1 MLAIVY
7 FLIHVNIANII
18 KLTNSV
24 NKSTS
29 NHIILIGPMGA
40 GKTTVGSILAHKL
53 GMSFYDVD
61 NELEKKCG
69 VSVNLIFEI
78 EKEKGFRERETQMLE
93 QLLHKPPSIIATGG
107 GIIVTELNRELLK
120 NSQAMIIYL
129 KTEVKQQ
136 LYRLR
141 KDKKRPL
148 LQGDNRKQRLTEMAS
163 IRNPVYQSLAT
174 KIVKTGHQSAYKMAT
189 IIIKHYL

>member
-1 MLAIVY
+1 
-7 FLIHVNIANII
+7 
-18 KLTNSV
+18 
-24 NKSTS
+24 
-29 NHIILIGPMGA
+29 MGA

-53 GMSFYDVD
+53 GLPFYDVD
-61 NELEKKCG
+61 NELEKRTG

-78 EKEKGFRERETQMLE
+78 EKEKGFRERESQMLAE
-93 QLLHKPPSIIATGG
+93 LLNNPPSVIATGG
-107 GIIVTELNRELLK
+107 GIIVTEQNRVLIR
-120 NSQAMIIYL
+120 NSDAEVIFL

-148 LQGDNRKQRLTEMAS
+148 LQGENRKQRLIDMAAV
-163 IRNPVYQSLAT
+163 RNPIYHSLAT

>member
-1 MLAIVY
+1 MDIS
-7 FLIHVNIANII
+7 
-18 KLTNSV
+18 TN
-24 NKSTS
+24 K
-29 NHIILIGPMGA
+29 HIILIGPMGA

-53 GMSFYDVD
+53 GMDFYDVD

-78 EKEKGFRERETQMLE
+78 EKEPGFRLRETQMLE
-93 QLLHKPPSIIATGG
+93 ELLNKPSAIIATGG
-107 GIIVTELNRELLK
+107 GIIVTDKNIKLLQ
-120 NSQAMIIYL
+120 NSDAQIIYL
-129 KTEVKQQ
+129 RTDIKQQ

-148 LQGDNRKQRLTEMAS
+148 LQNDDRKQKLIDLAEK
-163 IRNPVYQSLAT
+163 RNPIYQSLAT
-174 KIVKTGHQSAYKMAT
+174 KTVKTGHQSPYKMAT

>member
-1 MLAIVY
+1 
-7 FLIHVNIANII
+7 
-18 KLTNSV
+18 
-24 NKSTS
+24 
-29 NHIILIGPMGA
+29 MGA

-53 GMSFYDVD
+53 GLDFYDVD
-61 NELEKKCG
+61 NELEKCCG

-78 EKEKGFRERETQMLE
+78 EKEQGFRKRETSMLDK
-93 QLLHKPPSIIATGG
+93 LLNKPACIIATGG
-107 GIIVTELNRELLK
+107 GIIVTEKNRKLIKDSL
-120 NSQAMIIYL
+120 ATIIYL

-148 LQGDNRKQRLTEMAS
+148 LQTDDRKQKLIDMAAY
-163 IRNPVYQSLAT
+163 RNPIYQSLAT
-174 KIVKTGHQSAYKMAT
+174 KTVKTGHQSAYKMAT

>member
-1 MLAIVY
+1 
-7 FLIHVNIANII
+7 
-18 KLTNSV
+18 
-24 NKSTS
+24 
-29 NHIILIGPMGA
+29 MGA

-53 GMSFYDVD
+53 GMDFYDVD

-78 EKEKGFRERETQMLE
+78 EKEKGFRQRETHMLKE
-93 QLLHKPPSIIATGG
+93 LMQKPSAIIATGG
-107 GIIVTELNRELLK
+107 GIIVTDENIQLIKDSN
-120 NSQAMIIYL
+120 ATVIYL
-129 KTEVKQQ
+129 KTDIKQQ

-148 LQGDNRKQRLTEMAS
+148 LQNDNRKQKLRDLAEA
-163 IRNPVYQSLAT
+163 RNPLYQSLAT
-174 KIVKTGHQSAYKMAT
+174 KVVKTGHQSPYKMAT

>member
-1 MLAIVY
+1 
-7 FLIHVNIANII
+7 
-18 KLTNSV
+18 
-24 NKSTS
+24 
-29 NHIILIGPMGA
+29 MGA

-53 GMSFYDVD
+53 GMDFYDVD

-78 EKEKGFRERETQMLE
+78 EKEKGFRLRETHMLE
-93 QLLHKPPSIIATGG
+93 ELLQKSPAIIATGG
-107 GIIVTELNRELLK
+107 GIIVTKENLQLIN
-120 NSQAMIIYL
+120 NADATVIYL
-129 KTEVKQQ
+129 KTDIKQQ

-148 LQGDNRKQRLTEMAS
+148 LQNDDRKQKLRDLAEV
-163 IRNPVYQSLAT
+163 RNPLYQSLAT
-174 KIVKTGHQSAYKMAT
+174 KVVKTGHQSPYKMAT

>member
-1 MLAIVY
+1 
-7 FLIHVNIANII
+7 
-18 KLTNSV
+18 
-24 NKSTS
+24 
-29 NHIILIGPMGA
+29 MGA

-53 GMSFYDVD
+53 GMDFYDID

-78 EKEKGFRERETQMLE
+78 EKERGFRIRETQMLE
-93 QLLHKPPSIIATGG
+93 ELLSKPHAIIATGG
-107 GIIVTELNRELLK
+107 GIVVTEKNLHLLK
-120 NSQAMIIYL
+120 SINCQIIYL

-148 LQGDNRKQRLTEMAS
+148 LQNSNRKQRLIDMAT
-163 IRNPVYQSLAT
+163 IRNPLYESIAT
-174 KIVKTGHQSAYKMAT
+174 TTIKTGHQSAYKMAT
-189 IIIKHYL
+189 TIIKNYLTT